1 MAFSLEDYTDIQELA
16 RGGMGK
22 VYLATQTSLNRQ
34 VVIKEMAAGLI
45 ADESQIKRFENEAM
59 AGAALSHPNVI
70 RIYDFGRDRD
80 SFYISMEYILG
91 PSLQELIER
100 RDIPREICLMVLLQ
114 ALKGLQ
120 YAHTQNIIH
129 RDVKPGNVLI
139 DKGSGQAKILDF
151 GLAHAGSRALHLT
164 ATDSIVGTPQYM
176 SPEQANGVEQKD
188 VRMDIFSVG
197 VLTYQI
203 ITGTLPF
210 QGNSIPAVLYS
221 IIQTKEKDIHAL
233 VPWLPDELAD
243 NIRFALEKDINRRLP
258 SLGTL
263 IDSLQNLFFDMGIR
277 DPVDTV
283 RQALADSEQGAAAL
297 YEKLLDYHIAKAER
311 LSRDGDEEK
320 AKGHA
325 TQALRYNPGDRHAV
339 EVLRS
344 LRGGTTVLRTVRK
357 EARTPEAD
365 LLARNR
371 PRRSIAGIALL
382 SIALVAVLG
391 VLGWLGYRMW
401 RTYERQAAAVE
412 APADSLSVE
421 PEQSSSPQTRSP
433 EPPRRRVPIK
443 RASPPPKRTVR
454 RRRKTVNWGT
464 VKVRVDPPNATV
476 TIDGKRIHGS
486 NGVHVKRLSHGK
498 HTVRVHASNHEA
510 YERTIGIDRG
520 GTRLLDVVLQRNLP
534 RTGQLHVH
542 TYPWAELFVDG
553 RFKGN
558 TPTAPALTLDPGKH
572 AIVLRRDGY
581 KTYEAMVEVKAGETT
596 RTKVRLQPLPA
607 GDG

>member
-1 MAFSLEDYTDIQELA
+1 MALSLVDYKDIRELA

-22 VYLATQTSLNRQ
+22 VYLATQVSLNRE
-34 VVIKEMAAGLI
+34 VVIKEMAAGLV

-100 RDIPREICLMVLLQ
+100 GDIPREVCLMVLLQ

-129 RDVKPGNVLI
+129 RDVKPGNILV
-139 DKGSGQAKILDF
+139 DSATGQAKILDF
-151 GLAHAGSRALHLT
+151 GLAYAGSRALHLT

-188 VRMDIFSVG
+188 ARMDIFSVG

-210 QGNSIPAVLYS
+210 QGNTIPAVLYS
-221 IIQTKEKDIHAL
+221 ITQTKEKDIQEL

-243 NIRFALEKDINRRLP
+243 NVRFALEKDINRRLP

-283 RQALADSEQGAAAL
+283 RQALANSEQGAAAL
-297 YEKLLDYHIAKAER
+297 YEKLLDYHIVKAER
-311 LSRDGDEEK
+311 FARSGDQEK

-325 TQALRYNPGDRHAV
+325 TQALRYNPGDKQAI

-344 LRGGTTVLRTVRK
+344 LQGGTTVLRAVRK
-357 EARTPEAD
+357 EARTPEAA

-371 PRRSIAGIALL
+371 PSHHRLRV
-382 SIALVAVLG
+382 ALVSAALVL
-391 VLGWLGYRMW
+391 VLAALNWFGYRMW
-401 RTYERQAAAVE
+401 RASERQTAAT
-412 APADSLSVE
+412 APSPDSLA
-421 PEQSSSPQTRSP
+421 P
-433 EPPRRRVPIK
+433 EPKPTPSTPVRPSQPVRRVPIK
-443 RASPPPKRTVR
+443 RAPPAPKPAPRPAP
-454 RRRKTVNWGT
+454 KKVNWGT
-464 VKVRVDPPNATV
+464 LKVTVEPKSATV

-486 NGVHVKRLSHGK
+486 DGVHIKRLLRGK
-498 HTVRVHASNHEA
+498 HTVRVDAASYDAYQRVVTIEA
-510 YERTIGIDRG
+510 G
-520 GTRLLDVVLQRNLP
+520 GTQLLDVVLKGDLP

-542 TYPWAELFVDG
+542 TYPWAELFVNG

-558 TPTAPALTLDPGKH
+558 TPTAPALELDPGRH
-572 AIVLRRDGY
+572 AVVLRREGY
-581 KTYEAMVEVKAGETT
+581 ETYETIVEVKPGETT
-596 RTKVRLQPLPA
+596 RTKVRLQPLASA
-607 GDG
+607 GQ

>member
-1 MAFSLEDYTDIQELA
+1 MAFSLVDYKDIRELA

-22 VYLATQTSLNRQ
+22 VYLATQISLNRQ
-34 VVIKEMAAGLI
+34 VVIKEMSAGLI

-91 PSLQELIER
+91 PSLQDLIER

-120 YAHTQNIIH
+120 YAHSQNIIH
-129 RDVKPGNVLI
+129 RDVKPGNVLV

-151 GLAHAGSRALHLT
+151 GLAYAGSRALHLT

-188 VRMDIFSVG
+188 ARMDIFSVG

-203 ITGTLPF
+203 ITGALPF
-210 QGNSIPAVLYS
+210 QGNTIPAVLYS
-221 IIQTKEKDIHAL
+221 ITQTKEKDIHAL

-243 NIRFALEKDINRRLP
+243 NIRFSLEKDINRRLP

-297 YEKLLDYHIAKAER
+297 YEKLLDYHIVKAER
-311 LSRDGDEEK
+311 FARSGDQDK

-325 TQALRYNPGDRHAV
+325 TQALRYNPGDKQAI
-339 EVLRS
+339 EVLRG
-344 LRGGTTVLRTVRK
+344 LQGGTTVLRAVRK
-357 EARTPEAD
+357 EARTPEAA

-371 PRRSIAGIALL
+371 SRRPVAKIVLLSSALIVVLGLLGWFGHRMWRAYERRTAAAAPPDSLPPEPKAPPAPEPRRS
-382 SIALVAVLG
+382 
-391 VLGWLGYRMW
+391 
-401 RTYERQAAAVE
+401 
-412 APADSLSVE
+412 P
-421 PEQSSSPQTRSP
+421 PTRRS
-433 EPPRRRVPIK
+433 VPIK
-443 RASPPPKRTVR
+443 RAPPAPKPVPKPKP
-454 RRRKTVNWGT
+454 KTVNWGT
-464 VKVRVDPPNATV
+464 IKVTVHPSSATV
-476 TIDGKRIHGS
+476 TIDGKRVHGS
-486 NGVHVKRLSHGK
+486 NGVHVKRLLRGK
-498 HTVRVHASNHEA
+498 HTVRVDAPDYDA
-510 YERTIGIDRG
+510 YERTIDMDAGA
-520 GTRLLDVVLQRNLP
+520 TQLLDVVLKGDLP
-534 RTGQLHVH
+534 KTGQLHVH

-572 AIVLRRDGY
+572 AIVLRREGY
-581 KTYEAMVEVKAGETT
+581 RTHEEIVEVKAGETT
-596 RTKVRLQPLPA
+596 RTKVRLQPLAA
-607 GDG
+607 GGP